1 MCIYICGYLYLYIC
15 FYITELYQ
23 CLYLYLHL
31 FIYQGHLSST
41 TASLTIC
48 ICVIPPLFNC
58 IYTCIYCDIN
68 IFNCI
73 YSCGNVSAALFA
85 VCIQANTLAATTVNA
100 NTRMQAYTYVC
111 MCICV
116 WPVCVCD
123 LCVCLCVC
131 VHVPN
136 ADDWQCAASVQ
147 DVTAPLCKQCSNARS
162 QSSLG
167 PAGAASPSIPLST
180 PLLSTMHLWRYD
192 ASPAMRAL
200 SFWCCGLNR
209 FSVCN
214 CRHNRQKNMHGERW
228 TDRQTAGRGKRRQGG
243 GRQRQLQ
250 ADATCCDNCHKICLV
265 QHE

>member
-31 FIYQGHLSST
+31 FIYQGYLSST

-100 NTRMQAYTYVC
+100 NTRTHAYTYVC

-123 LCVCLCVC
+123 LCVCVPVRVC
-131 VHVPN
+131 ACAKCRWLAMRSVC
-136 ADDWQCAASVQ
+136 AGCDCATMQTMQQCTQPKQPCAS
-147 DVTAPLCKQCSNARS
+147 R
-162 QSSLG
+162 SSL
-167 PAGAASPSIPLST
+167 
-180 PLLSTMHLWRYD
+180 PLLSTPHSPLVHNAFVALWCESSD
-192 ASPAMRAL
+192 ARAVL
-200 SFWCCGLNR
+200 LMLRLKPIFCLQLPPQQAEEHAR
-209 FSVCN
+209 
-214 CRHNRQKNMHGERW
+214 REM
-228 TDRQTAGRGKRRQGG
+228 DRQTDSGKGEEEAG
-243 GRQRQLQ
+243 GRQAEAAAGRRDVLR
-250 ADATCCDNCHKICLV
+250 
-265 QHE
+265 